1 MSKRTQLS
9 CDDCYFRQSGLCALR
24 VDAPCPTFRLASSGS
39 LTPPGQAP
47 LITRQLETR
56 VVAQHQAA

>member
-1 MSKRTQLS
+1 MSKKTQLT

-24 VDAPCPTFRLASSGS
+24 VDTTCPTFRLASRGS

-47 LITRQLETR
+47 LIARQLEPR
-56 VVAQHQAA
+56 LVAQHQAA